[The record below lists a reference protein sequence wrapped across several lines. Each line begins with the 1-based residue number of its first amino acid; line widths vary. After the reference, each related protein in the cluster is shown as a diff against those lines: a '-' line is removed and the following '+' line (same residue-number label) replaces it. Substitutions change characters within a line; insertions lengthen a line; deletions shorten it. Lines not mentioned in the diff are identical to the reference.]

1 MKPFAALALLL
12 LAALAVPSVSAQ
24 TPDGITVTPT
34 DLATPI
40 PYEGSA
46 QLTVS
51 VSVGCLTILQSSGS
65 TTVTVAAS
73 DAPPWLTVTPAS
85 IQLEPQ
91 SCITGGNGFATAD
104 GMVGLA
110 VTKDAPG
117 VVDHTVNLV
126 GTLGT
131 TASDP
136 APAIFTVAYNVDYSL
151 VPDVK
156 FPLTVNGT
164 QASFNV
170 TVTQASNARSMVMIE
185 KMKTTTGSFSG
196 LGSTAY
202 ESEAGKPA
210 SKTFK
215 VTFKAP
221 EGEWGNATTT
231 FTAFGHYL
239 LLDGRAGDFDAG
251 TPVTYSFVA
260 GQAEGEHDEEGKD
273 SPAPVG
279 AFLALGLVALAAFA
293 RRRA

>member
-1 MKPFAALALLL
+1 MKTFAALALLL
-12 LAALAVPSVSAQ
+12 LAALAVPTASAQ
-24 TPDGITVTPT
+24 TPEGVTVTAT

-46 QLTVS
+46 ELPVS
-51 VSVGCLTILQSSGS
+51 VSVGCLTILENQGS
-65 TTVTVAAS
+65 TTVTVAVS
-73 DAPPWLTVTPAS
+73 DAPSWLTATPAT
-85 IQLEPQ
+85 IELEPQ
-91 SCITGGNGFATAD
+91 SCITGGNGFASGD
-104 GMVGLA
+104 GTVGLT

-117 VVDHTVNLV
+117 VVDHTINLT

-136 APAIFTVAYNVDYSL
+136 ATATFTVAYFVDYTL
-151 VPDVK
+151 VPDVT

-164 QASFNV
+164 EASFNV

-185 KMKTTTGSFSG
+185 QMKTTAGVFSG
-196 LGSTAY
+196 LASIVY
-202 ESEAGKPA
+202 ENDAGMPA
-210 SKTFK
+210 EKTFK

-221 EGEWGNATTT
+221 EGEWTNATTT

-260 GQAEGEHDEEGKD
+260 GHAGHVEDEDKD

-279 AFLALGLVALAAFA
+279 VLLALGLVALAAFV
-293 RRRA
+293 RRRV